1 MIKQKVSPGVLPD
14 YVMDYVLKSL
24 QRITFGEVI
33 LVAQDGVL
41 VQLEWNE
48 KRRLDHWDETLVQR
62 PWTEKEQRC
71 VARRVALE
79 FAHLQF
85 GRLVIVIK
93 SGRVIQ
99 IERTEKQRFSGLDG
113 EGI

>member
-1 MIKQKVSPGVLPD
+1 MIKQKMSPGVLPD

-24 QRITFGEVI
+24 QRITFGEVV

-71 VARRVALE
+71 VARRVDLE

>member
-1 MIKQKVSPGVLPD
+1 MIKQKMSPGVLPD

-24 QRITFGEVI
+24 QRITFGEVV

-62 PWTEKEQRC
+62 PWTDGLIWGKSE
-71 VARRVALE
+71 
-79 FAHLQF
+79 
-85 GRLVIVIK
+85 LVPTVDDPVYNTGAK
-93 SGRVIQ
+93 
-99 IERTEKQRFSGLDG
+99 
-113 EGI
+113 